1 MSSEK
6 QKNKTINK
14 EDFIDSPLWGK
25 KQRHGRAYP
34 ADVNYISKEGR
45 TLAPLPRRLPRQGR
59 TFTLLR
65 ARGRCGGHGR
75 QQRSAPRP
83 PASPA

>member
-14 EDFIDSPLWGK
+14 EDFIDSPRWGE

-34 ADVNYISKEGR
+34 VGVKYIAKEGR
-45 TLAPLPRRLPRQGR
+45 RLAPLPRRLPRQDHP
-59 TFTLLR
+59 FTPPR
-65 ARGRCGGHGR
+65 AWGRCGGCR
-75 QQRSAPRP
+75 RRQRSSPRP